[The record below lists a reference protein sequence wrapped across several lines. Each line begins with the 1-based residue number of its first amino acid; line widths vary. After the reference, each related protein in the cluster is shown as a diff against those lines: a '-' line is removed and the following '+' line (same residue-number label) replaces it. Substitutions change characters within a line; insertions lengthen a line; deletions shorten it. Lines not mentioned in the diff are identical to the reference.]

1 MKILYVSAIELDA
14 DGGPKTHIIEML
26 REWHKLGH
34 EIVLLTPPYNRERL
48 NLQVNVVFYPF
59 FGYSFFR
66 RIISYHLMFVFLV
79 WCICKFRPTIVYER
93 KMKYIGYVGTFSHL
107 DSTEKI
113 IESFIKIAQKMPEAL
128 LVMVGDGPGRKDCQ
142 KIIADINLT
151 ERVIFTGLVNYED
164 VPIYINCF
172 DIGMVSA
179 SKRKLER
186 EGLIAFRLQEFLACG
201 CPTIAHYKNP
211 KDYDQFCLF
220 VKMVYIED
228 KLALSDAVI
237 ELLED

>member
-93 KMKYIGYVGTFSHL
+93 QMEYNP
-107 DSTEKI
+107 
-113 IESFIKIAQKMPEAL
+113 FIW
-128 LVMVGDGPGRKDCQ
+128 LVCRISKLPLFVEINGLMV
-142 KIIADINLT
+142 
-151 ERVIFTGLVNYED
+151 ED
-164 VPIYINCF
+164 
-172 DIGMVSA
+172 
-179 SKRKLER
+179 LER
-186 EGLIAFRLQEFLACG
+186 TGSGVIPIMVHKVVEKKEF
-201 CPTIAHYKNP
+201 Y
-211 KDYDQFCLF
+211 
-220 VKMVYIED
+220 
-228 KLALSDAVI
+228 SS
-237 ELLED
+237 